1 MNLSKRAHFLI
12 FLFSLILTW
21 TFFGTEKIQANE
33 KYATIVNPVRS
44 RDLWKNQTLKPLDD
58 QYQII
63 NNLNLKATWL
73 IQDDVIND
81 QELIKKIKEF
91 NQDQELGLFLEVSQ
105 NLTKKARVYYPTQTV
120 WYSPKAVFL
129 SAYSLNDR
137 KKIIDRMVTDFKTT
151 FGFLPKS
158 AGAWWIDSWSQQYL
172 EKKYHITTVMIVAD
186 QKTTDKYGVW
196 GQWWGYPYH
205 PSPDNILVP
214 GNSKTVVIQW
224 AQRDL
229 EKAYSG
235 SGPLVSNFSLQ
246 ANDYTSQGLDFN
258 YFKDLANQYLSVE
271 KLGQITVGLETGMES
286 IGHEEEYAKQLTW
299 IANNQIISLKMS
311 EFGDKYRSFYENK
324 NPKKIILSNWI
335 LTPEYREN
343 QNLGEKTN
351 YNPNLSFSDKFIAD
365 QSEFLNRVLSGTN
378 NRKEIKYWPIFLI
391 IIPLL
396 WLWSKNIGLIFWLLL
411 LYLPIFR
418 SYYDSGW
425 KIFFGPAIENL
436 ILVQLSILLVGG
448 FLITKINQKLK
459 IDWSAW
465 WSVWIVNLLIFTAR
479 YSVIDGQRHLGWL
492 VDNFRFIGITFGQGI
507 KFLNQDL
514 TGYIAATMLK
524 FDPGWIWNNWWILTI
539 IYPTIEIGLV
549 FLISK
554 LIPKKLRYFMAILSI
569 FFIIYIFNLS
579 PLNIK

>member
-1 MNLSKRAHFLI
+1 MNLSKRAHFII
-12 FLFSLILTW
+12 FLFFLILTW
-21 TFFGTEKIQANE
+21 ISFGIEKIQANE

-44 RDLWKNQTLKPLDD
+44 RELWVDKTIKPIDD
-58 QYQII
+58 QYQTI
-63 NNLNLKATWL
+63 NNLKLKATWL

-137 KKIIDRMVTDFKTT
+137 KKIIDQMVADFKNT

-246 ANDYTSQGLDFN
+246 ANDYTSQGLDLN
-258 YFKDLANQYLSVE
+258 YFKDLVNQYLSVE

-299 IANNQIISLKMS
+299 IANNQVISLKMS
-311 EFGDKYRSFYENK
+311 EFGDKYRSVYENK

-365 QSEFLNRVLSGTN
+365 QSEFLNRVLSETN

-425 KIFFGPAIENL
+425 KIFFGTTIENL
-436 ILVQLSILLVGG
+436 ILVQLSILLIGG
-448 FLITKINQKLK
+448 FLITKINKKFK

-492 VDNFRFIGITFGQGI
+492 VDNFRFIGITFGQGV

-514 TGYIAATMLK
+514 IGYVAATMLK
-524 FDPGWIWNNWWILTI
+524 FNPGWIWNNWWVWMIF
-539 IYPTIEIGLV
+539 YPIIEIGLV

-569 FFIIYIFNLS
+569 FFIIYIFGLD
-579 PLNIK
+579 PITVK

>member
-1 MNLSKRAHFLI
+1 MNLSKRVYFFLLLFLSI
-12 FLFSLILTW
+12 FTW
-21 TFFGTEKIQANE
+21 TLFGTKEVQANE
-33 KYATIVNPVRS
+33 KYVTIVNPIRG
-44 RDLWKNQTLKPLDD
+44 RELWVDKTLKPIDD
-58 QYQII
+58 QYQVI
-63 NNLNLKATWL
+63 NNLKLKATWL
-73 IQDDVIND
+73 IQNDVFDD
-81 QELIKKIKEF
+81 QELTKKIKEF
-91 NQDQELGLFLEVSQ
+91 NQDQELGLFLEVSPA
-105 NLTKKARVYYPTQTV
+105 LTKKARVYYPTQTV

-129 SAYSLNDR
+129 SAYGLNDR
-137 KKIIDRMVTDFKTT
+137 KKIIDQMVTDFKTT

-172 EKKYHITTVMIVAD
+172 ENKYHITTVMICAD
-186 QKTTDKYGVW
+186 QKTTDQYGIW

-229 EKAYSG
+229 EKAYAG

-258 YFKDLANQYLSVE
+258 YFANLANQYLSVE

-286 IGHEEEYAKQLTW
+286 IGHEQEYEKQLTW

-311 EFGDKYRSFYENK
+311 EFGDKYRELYKNK
-324 NPKKIILSNWI
+324 NPEKIILGNWT

-343 QNLGEKTN
+343 LSLGEKTN
-351 YNPNLSFSDKFIAD
+351 YNSNLSFSDKFMAD
-365 QSEFLNRVLSGTN
+365 KTDFLNRVLSNLDSRT
-378 NRKEIKYWPIFLI
+378 EIKYWPIFLI
-391 IIPLL
+391 TIPLL
-396 WLWSKNIGLIFWLLL
+396 WWWNKNIGLIFWILL

-425 KIFFGPAIENL
+425 KIFFGPTFDNL
-436 ILVQLSILLVGG
+436 ILIQLSILLIGG

-465 WSVWIVNLLIFTAR
+465 WSVWILNLLIFTAR
-479 YSVIDGQRHLGWL
+479 YSIIDGQRYFGWL
-492 VDNFRFIGITFGQGI
+492 VDNFRFIGVTFGNGL

-524 FDPGWIWNNWWILTI
+524 FDPGWIWNNWWVWII
-539 IYPTIEIGLV
+539 IYPIIEIGLV

-554 LIPKKLRYFMAILSI
+554 LIPKKFRYFMATLSV
-569 FFIIYIFNLS
+569 FFIIYILG
-579 PLNIK
+579 LNPINVK

>member
-1 MNLSKRAHFLI
+1 MNLPKRVYLFPFLFLLI
-12 FLFSLILTW
+12 FTLTLL
-21 TFFGTEKIQANE
+21 GTKKVQANE
-33 KYATIVNPVRS
+33 KYVTIVNPIRS
-44 RDLWKNQTLKPLDD
+44 RELWVDKTLKPIDD

-63 NNLNLKATWL
+63 NNLKLKTTWL
-73 IQDDVIND
+73 VQNDVTND
-81 QELIKKIKEF
+81 QDLIKKIKEF
-91 NQDQELGLFLEVSQ
+91 NQDQELGLFLEVSPS
-105 NLTKKARVYYPTQTV
+105 LTKKARVYYPTQTV
-120 WYSPKAVFL
+120 WYSPKAIFL

-137 KKIIDRMVTDFKTT
+137 KKIIDQMVADFKTT

-172 EKKYHITTVMIVAD
+172 EKKYHINTVMIVAD
-186 QKTTDKYGVW
+186 QKTTDQYGVW

-205 PSPDNILVP
+205 PSSNNILTP

-229 EKAYSG
+229 EKAYAG

-258 YFKDLANQYLSVE
+258 YFTNLANQYLSVE

-286 IGHEEEYAKQLTW
+286 IGHEQEYEKQLAW
-299 IANNQIISLKMS
+299 IANNQIVSLKMS
-311 EFGDKYRSFYENK
+311 EFGDKYRSIYENK
-324 NPKKIILSNWI
+324 NPEKIILGNWI

-343 QNLGEKTN
+343 KNLDEKTN
-351 YNPNLSFSDKFIAD
+351 YNSNISFGDKFVAD
-365 QSEFLNRVLSGTN
+365 QSEFLNRTLSN
-378 NRKEIKYWPIFLI
+378 INDRQEIKYWPIFLI
-391 IIPLL
+391 TIPLL
-396 WLWSKNIGLIFWLLL
+396 WWWGKNIGLIFWLLL
-411 LYLPIFR
+411 LYLSIFR
-418 SYYDSGW
+418 SYHDSGW
-425 KIFFGPAIENL
+425 KIFFGPTIDNL
-436 ILVQLSILLVGG
+436 ILVQLSILLFGG

-465 WSVWIVNLLIFTAR
+465 WSVWILNLLIFTAR
-479 YSVIDGQRHLGWL
+479 YSIIDGQRYLGWL
-492 VDNFRFIGITFGQGI
+492 VDNFRFIGITFSQGI

-524 FDPGWIWNNWWILTI
+524 FDPGWIWNNWWVWTI
-539 IYPTIEIGLV
+539 IYPIIEIGLV

-569 FFIIYIFNLS
+569 FFIIYMFGLS